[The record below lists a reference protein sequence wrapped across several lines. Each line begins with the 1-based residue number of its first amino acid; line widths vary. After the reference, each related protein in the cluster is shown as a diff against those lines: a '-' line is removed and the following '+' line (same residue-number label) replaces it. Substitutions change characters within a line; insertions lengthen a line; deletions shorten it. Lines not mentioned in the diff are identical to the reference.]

1 MYNNTPL
8 QLNLPASFQQWYL
21 RQAIANNLVNSLGS
35 SSANRTSNFQ
45 TNKTSS
51 RLNQAPK
58 VIKPSVIHKLL
69 EANSGPVKTSEEL
82 VKSSNSAFN
91 QYIKQKATE
100 IQTPDFIRARR
111 PNLKL
116 YDIKIPQT
124 HQKLNE
130 DSKIETLGYINS
142 GSTLV
147 SHNEAK
153 NGEKKEG
160 SIVNKDNCGEDNF
173 DMSENETSRSR
184 SSTSKANFRL
194 RTDVVNKTILRAFKK
209 YYTKRFKSFYDFSKM
224 RKGEINNEEFL
235 CKADEFVTKH
245 LGESKFGDMHIF
257 VASIVDTKQK
267 YSNANPRYS
276 KLKDQI
282 NSLLYSFNK
291 QKVEA
296 LLSYPEFSHLL
307 LHFLDQPNVTHQ
319 IVKNKEDAETM
330 RVYKKQIE
338 SIKERC
344 KNHLHVASP

>member
-8 QLNLPASFQQWYL
+8 KMNLPANFQQWYL
-21 RQAIANNLVNSLGS
+21 RQAIANNLINSMGS
-35 SSANRTSNFQ
+35 SGANRTSNFQ
-45 TNKTSS
+45 SNKSSS
-51 RLNQAPK
+51 RLSGAPK
-58 VIKPSVIHKLL
+58 VIKPSVNHKLS
-69 EANSGPVKTSEEL
+69 EVSNRPVKSSEEV

-91 QYIKQKATE
+91 QYIKQKANE

-153 NGEKKEG
+153 NGEKREVPVTNTD
-160 SIVNKDNCGEDNF
+160 ICGEDNF

-209 YYTKRFKSFYDFSKM
+209 YYTKRFKSFYDFSKA

-267 YSNANPRYS
+267 YSNVNPKYS

-307 LHFLDQPNVTHQ
+307 LHFLDQPNITHQ

-338 SIKERC
+338 SIRERC
-344 KNHLHVASP
+344 KTHLHVANP